1 MVTTQADIPDGERM
15 VKLETNV
22 ETLMRDM
29 SETRTDIREL
39 RSDVKALQ
47 STVDQKTSA
56 IQDKVDQKTSA
67 IQDKSDRQYQWLVAI
82 MIGMWVTIVVGV
94 VVALLANS

>member
-22 ETLMRDM
+22 ETLIRDM

-39 RSDVKALQ
+39 LSDVKALQ
-47 STVDQKTSA
+47 STVDQKISGL
-56 IQDKVDQKTSA
+56 
-67 IQDKSDRQYQWLVAI
+67 QDKSDRQYQWLVAI

-94 VVALLANS
+94 IVAFLASS

>member
-1 MVTTQADIPDGERM
+1 MVTTEADIPDGERM

-29 SETRTDIREL
+29 SETRIDIREL

-47 STVDQKTSA
+47 SAVDQKTSA
-56 IQDKVDQKTSA
+56 L
-67 IQDKSDRQYQWLVAI
+67 QDKSDRQYQWLVAI

-94 VVALLANS
+94 IVALLANS

>member
-56 IQDKVDQKTSA
+56 L
-67 IQDKSDRQYQWLVAI
+67 QDKSDRQYQWLVAI

-94 VVALLANS
+94 TVAFLANS

>member
-22 ETLMRDM
+22 ETLIRDM

-47 STVDQKTSA
+47 STVDQKISGL
-56 IQDKVDQKTSA
+56 
-67 IQDKSDRQYQWLVAI
+67 QDKSDRQYQWLVAI

-94 VVALLANS
+94 IVAFLANS

>member
-15 VKLETNV
+15 VKLKTNV
-22 ETLMRDM
+22 ETLIRDM

-47 STVDQKTSA
+47 STVDQKISGL
-56 IQDKVDQKTSA
+56 
-67 IQDKSDRQYQWLVAI
+67 QDKSDRQHQWLVAI
-82 MIGMWVTIVVGV
+82 MIGIWVTIVVGV
-94 VVALLANS
+94 IVAFLANS